1 MNALKTIPQ
10 INTTTF
16 SAGITSAMS
25 IFNTK
30 MANLTSKVKFVEDED
45 SLFGLKN
52 RIQKAFENLELKIS
66 IGAGAGAL
74 AGLNIKQ
81 YAIGGYPDIGQLFI
95 ANEAGPEL
103 VGNIGGRPAV
113 ANSDQITQAIA
124 QSVAPAVYNAVVS
137 AMQTSRGGNSD
148 VVVNID
154 GKQVFK
160 AVQKQ
165 ANNYVAQTGQSPFL
179 V

>member
-52 RIQKAFENLELKIS
+52 RIQKAFENLKLTIS
-66 IGAGAGAL
+66 VGAGAGAL

-165 ANNYVAQTGQSPFL
+165 ANNYVAQTGQTPFPI
-179 V
+179 